1 MGKMDSPGFTFTGPK
16 GKQSIVN
23 GRWILDFERL
33 HPIGEQKLIS
43 SLDRFK
49 PLRRRPPTQGQP
61 REEDHAEKRLNRVL
75 DSHRGT
81 ALKTVALAIG
91 LSSNPLMPLAYIS
104 SGRMDLMKEC
114 NQSRLDLC

>member
-1 MGKMDSPGFTFTGPK
+1 MGKMDSPSFTFTGPK

-33 HPIGEQKLIS
+33 HPIEEQKLMS
-43 SLDRFK
+43 SLNRFES
-49 PLRRRPPTQGQP
+49 LRRRPPTQGQP
-61 REEDHAEKRLNRVL
+61 REEYRAEKRLNRVL

-91 LSSNPLMPLAYIS
+91 FSSNPSIPHA
-104 SGRMDLMKEC
+104 
-114 NQSRLDLC
+114 